1 MALTAQTRRDCRTAA
16 YVALMSVVDHLG
28 HIVHSQSVQCAE
40 CGQAMRRRDAFI
52 VDGRA
57 FCCVLHEVE
66 YSLGQ
71 I

>member
-1 MALTAQTRRDCRTAA
+1 
-16 YVALMSVVDHLG
+16 MSVVDHLG
-28 HIVHSQSVQCAE
+28 HIVHSQSAQCAE
-40 CGQAMRRRDAFI
+40 CGQVMRRRDAFI
-52 VDGRA
+52 VDGDA